1 MGLFTKNSNS
11 NDTQQ
16 ATVISAGTLIKG
28 EINCK
33 SILYID
39 GGFEGSVNCSEMVV
53 IGKSGRVKGL
63 IIANKVIVNG
73 FMHGNIDAEAI
84 DVLRGA
90 VLIGDIVTNELTLE
104 NGSKFSGQSMFK
116 STIDIGA
123 FEDKDGAGQLEGAKR
138 SRLEDKSGQKNA
150 KPQEKRADEKKDIDS
165 ALNALSSDNKN
176 KN

>member
-63 IIANKVIVNG
+63 IIANKVIING

-123 FEDKDGAGQLEGAKR
+123 FEDKETAQVEAAKH
-138 SRLEDKSGQKNA
+138 SQLEDKSGQKNA
-150 KPQEKRADEKKDIDS
+150 KPQEKRANEKKDIDS
-165 ALNALSSDNKN
+165 ALHALNSDNKN